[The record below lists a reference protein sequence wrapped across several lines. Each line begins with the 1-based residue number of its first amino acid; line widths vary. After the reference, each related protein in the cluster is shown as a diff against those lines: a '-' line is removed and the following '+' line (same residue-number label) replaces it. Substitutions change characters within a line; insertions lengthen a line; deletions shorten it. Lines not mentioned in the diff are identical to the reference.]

1 MPLPE
6 VSCHGDAGTR
16 RQCALRYPGKSHIS
30 RHAVQQ
36 SNGLGLGQSQRFEC
50 ATVQRGE
57 ASRTAVRVNMFTL
70 SDSGFEEDLHSPS
83 PSPRHSTWHWSGSI
97 CYRLTA
103 DCLHNDYDESC
114 FRIQRN
120 NEEDFLALDCL
131 AHQPQI
137 TAEARCKL
145 VSWLLSVYKHF
156 KLSFESCCLAV
167 NIMDRFLVTTS
178 VAADCFQLLGVTSL
192 LIATKHVEVF
202 SPRIK
207 QLLSLCCDA
216 FSREQLCNLECLI
229 LLRLNFRLA
238 APTLAFFL
246 DYFISRELSRHTTGA
261 EENILNEGNKQRSWK
276 ATEEKLFSVK
286 RYKCLAGKVCEL
298 SLADY
303 AFNKYQPSV
312 IVQSALNLA
321 KDLLKRQPSVK
332 HIICSEMLDFLC
344 AEDDKSQGSDHR
356 ALIQQCTQELQLL
369 VSLNQ
374 ESIQD
379 LITL

>member
-1 MPLPE
+1 M
-6 VSCHGDAGTR
+6 G
-16 RQCALRYPGKSHIS
+16 RYVAPRES
-30 RHAVQQ
+30 R
-36 SNGLGLGQSQRFEC
+36 S
-50 ATVQRGE
+50 
-57 ASRTAVRVNMFTL
+57 AVRVKMSAL

-83 PSPRHSTWHWSGSI
+83 PSPHHATRPWSAPT
-97 CYRLTA
+97 CDRLTA
-103 DCLHNDYDESC
+103 DCLHSDYDESS
-114 FRIQRN
+114 FIIQRN
-120 NEEDFLALDCL
+120 NQEDFLALDCL
-131 AHQPQI
+131 ARQPQI

-145 VSWLLSVYKHF
+145 VSWLLAVYKHF

-192 LIATKHVEVF
+192 LIATKHVEVC

-216 FSREQLCNLECLI
+216 FSREQLCNLECLV

-246 DYFISRELSRHTTGA
+246 DYFISCELSRYTPGA
-261 EENILNEGNKQRSWK
+261 EETILEGEDKRRCWK
-276 ATEEKLFSVK
+276 ASEERLFSIK

-312 IVQSALNLA
+312 IVQSAINLA
-321 KDLLKRQPSVK
+321 KDMLRRRSSVE
-332 HIICSEMLDFLC
+332 HTGSSETLDFLC
-344 AEDDKSQGSDHR
+344 VGDEKSQGSDHR
-356 ALIQQCTQELQLL
+356 ALIQQCTQQLQLL

>member
-1 MPLPE
+1 M
-6 VSCHGDAGTR
+6 S
-16 RQCALRYPGKSHIS
+16 
-30 RHAVQQ
+30 
-36 SNGLGLGQSQRFEC
+36 
-50 ATVQRGE
+50 
-57 ASRTAVRVNMFTL
+57 TL
-70 SDSGFEEDLHSPS
+70 SDSGFEEDLQSPS
-83 PSPRHSTWHWSGSI
+83 PSQQHVAAPWSGHG
-97 CYRLTA
+97 LA
-103 DCLHNDYDESC
+103 AEDLHSQHDESC
-114 FRIQRN
+114 FIIQTN
-120 NEEDFLALDCL
+120 KQEDFLPLDCL
-131 AHQPQI
+131 ARQPQI

-145 VSWLLSVYKHF
+145 VSWLLAVYKHF

-192 LIATKHVEVF
+192 LIATKHVEVC

-246 DYFISRELSRHTTGA
+246 DYFISQEFSRYATGT
-261 EENILNEGNKQRSWK
+261 EEKIPDEGNNHRSWK
-276 ATEEKLFSVK
+276 ATEEQLFTVK
-286 RYKCLAGKVCEL
+286 RYKCLACKVCEL
-298 SLADY
+298 SMADY

-312 IVQSALNLA
+312 LVQSALNLT
-321 KDLLKRQPSVK
+321 KDLLRRQLKESSVK
-332 HIICSEMLDFLC
+332 HTSSSEMLDFLC
-344 AEDDKSQGSDHR
+344 VVDNNPQGLDNHT
-356 ALIQQCTQELQLL
+356 LIQQCTQELKLL

-374 ESIQD
+374 ESVQD